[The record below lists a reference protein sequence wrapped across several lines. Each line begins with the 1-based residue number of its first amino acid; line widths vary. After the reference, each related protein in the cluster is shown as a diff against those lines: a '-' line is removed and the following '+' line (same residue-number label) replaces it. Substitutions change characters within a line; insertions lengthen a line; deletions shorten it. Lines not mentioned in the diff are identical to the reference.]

1 MPKPNALGD
10 ASRTCSGSTAGRR
23 GDHTATRAVGVSAA
37 PAGVS
42 GQEDRFGRG
51 GETLGHTTQ

>member
-23 GDHTATRAVGVSAA
+23 GDHTATRAVGWRHRPAWAARRTVSAV
-37 PAGVS
+37 AGRPSV
-42 GQEDRFGRG
+42 
-51 GETLGHTTQ
+51 TLPS